1 MNGDAL
7 ECLIDVDSGKLAKL
21 RAKTDRQL
29 ADYVRAR
36 LILAVQLACKVE
48 QERRWARW
56 ESAEEYQCQWHE
68 VMAEVKRLLPLM
80 RTSGVPRLASPK
92 PEEHRPPQKR
102 R

>member
-29 ADYVRAR
+29 ADYARAR

-48 QERRWARW
+48 
-56 ESAEEYQCQWHE
+56 
-68 VMAEVKRLLPLM
+68 
-80 RTSGVPRLASPK
+80 
-92 PEEHRPPQKR
+92 
-102 R
+102 